1 MLMVARV
8 AMMVERRICRCFY
21 HRHQDMDLAFL
32 KPRETKTSARGRF
45 IPGDGVE
52 ELFFRIKPL

>member
-8 AMMVERRICRCFY
+8 AMMMERRICRCFY
-21 HRHQDMDLAFL
+21 HRPQDMDLAFL

-45 IPGDGVE
+45 IPGEGGED
-52 ELFFRIKPL
+52 LFF